1 MLARIAVIAL
11 FLHIHCSAWCQADS
25 LTGDWTNGQDIY
37 SGEKINDS
45 IIIFSG
51 GNLHEGGV
59 KFAVRITDDHS
70 GVITDTS
77 RDHSGD
83 TPLGTMGDKV
93 TCKLIDGKRVLLLE
107 LGSGLVDDCLVGD
120 DSEGA
125 LYNIAVRDK
134 ANFELCGRYINTA
147 TNKIVVF
154 HPNETVADG
163 LTASMHYTFGEQ
175 YDYPI
180 NVVQFDNGKAFFYEQ
195 TKSGLALFKAKK
207 DANDDWEQGVKIMS
221 LKKLAALDL
230 SGKPELKGTFT
241 FASTQILFHDIL
253 KYFDAGQLRL
263 MRNEIF
269 ARHGYAFKSADL
281 KTYFSAQDWYKP
293 QFNPVDDQLT
303 DLERLNIRLI
313 ESYSELKAK
322 KGQR

>member
-1 MLARIAVIAL
+1 MSVRIAVIAL
-11 FLHIHCSAWCQADS
+11 FLHVHFSAWCQADS

-59 KFAVRITDDHS
+59 SFAVRIVNNHS
-70 GVITDTS
+70 GFITDTS
-77 RDHSGD
+77 KGKGSQNYYPG

-120 DSEGA
+120 TSNGA

-134 ANFELCGRYINTA
+134 ANFELCGRYINKA
-147 TNKIVVF
+147 TNKVVVF

-163 LTASMHYTFGEQ
+163 LAAVTHYTFGEQ

-180 NVVQFDNGKAFFYEQ
+180 NVLQFDNGKAFFYES
-195 TKSGLALFKAKK
+195 TKSGLDLFKAKK
-207 DANDDWEQGVKIMS
+207 DANDDWQRGVKIMS
-221 LKKLAALDL
+221 LKKLAPLDI
-230 SGKPELKGTFT
+230 SGKP
-241 FASTQILFHDIL
+241 
-253 KYFDAGQLRL
+253 
-263 MRNEIF
+263 
-269 ARHGYAFKSADL
+269 
-281 KTYFSAQDWYKP
+281 
-293 QFNPVDDQLT
+293 
-303 DLERLNIRLI
+303 
-313 ESYSELKAK
+313 
-322 KGQR
+322 